1 MLAIRFI
8 SAFAALASIAFGS
21 KICLQSTCIP
31 QAIDADFTFVID
43 VSNAVSSQDFD
54 NIKQWLLDFTSQLT
68 LSNYD
73 TQVTIYTYAS
83 AAKSYGS
90 LSSSNNRSTLINS
103 INSITHDGTGD
114 RQLYQALTKE
124 EAEVKA
130 SSGFRVG
137 FKHVMVVISAD
148 AWTGTAVIGS
158 SLLTQVQK
166 KYNMVFA
173 IGLGSKSVQNQ
184 ASALQQLSGT
194 SSNVFY
200 SFNTNQLQFVSQWL
214 YQNGCPNIGMP
225 TTTMAPPQPIPT
237 QDVSVPCRLAA
248 LNYDVYLVVDTS
260 SAISASDFAQMKQML
275 LDFVSPF
282 AIGDGQTQF
291 ALVATA
297 IDSELY
303 ATAFHSGQDR
313 QTLLNTI
320 NTLSQDGST
329 GQTLKLSLQAITN
342 NFLSQNY
349 PTANK
354 VVVYVTGTTSWDTD
368 PIQFMK
374 QLAQTYK
381 AKPVAV
387 QWTSGASQSSLVS
400 FTGGSACVNPVS
412 NRAASATWLQSK
424 MCKSFCM

>member
-1 MLAIRFI
+1 
-8 SAFAALASIAFGS
+8 
-21 KICLQSTCIP
+21 
-31 QAIDADFTFVID
+31 
-43 VSNAVSSQDFD
+43 
-54 NIKQWLLDFTSQLT
+54 
-68 LSNYD
+68 
-73 TQVTIYTYAS
+73 
-83 AAKSYGS
+83 
-90 LSSSNNRSTLINS
+90 
-103 INSITHDGTGD
+103 
-114 RQLYQALTKE
+114 
-124 EAEVKA
+124 
-130 SSGFRVG
+130 
-137 FKHVMVVISAD
+137 MVVISAD

-158 SLLTQVQK
+158 SLLAQVQK

-194 SSNVFY
+194 PSNVFY

-225 TTTMAPPQPIPT
+225 TTTMTPPQPLPT

-320 NTLSQDGST
+320 KTLSQDGST
-329 GQTLKLSLQAITN
+329 GQTLKLYVLFFI
-342 NFLSQNY
+342 NY

-354 VVVYVTGTTSWDTD
+354 VVVYVTGTTSWDAD

-387 QWTSGASQSSLVS
+387 QWTSGASQSSLAS
-400 FTGGSACVNPVS
+400 FTGGSACVNSVS

-424 MCKSFCM
+424 MCK